1 MMVPMMDL
9 SMQIGSYAMGAS
21 DEVTDGTKS
30 YGKPNKMGTSKLS
43 AFLTN
48 NAQ

>member
-1 MMVPMMDL
+1 MVVPMVDL

-30 YGKPNKMGTSKLS
+30 YGKPNKMGIILPTLENPV
-43 AFLTN
+43 FG
-48 NAQ
+48 